1 MAIYKLNEICKTERG
16 NGSFKKNDL
25 SHDKNLEY
33 LALHY
38 GKTYKLEIID
48 NDFSFFVDKSFL
60 KTNSL
65 MSKNDVFLISTS
77 ETVKELGKVIF
88 YNADKEGILGGEQIK
103 IIPDNTKV
111 LNRWLFYWL
120 KMNQNIFAKF
130 ATGIKVYR
138 FKRADFSHIDISLP
152 SLEEQQKIIDIIEP
166 IEKMKNKFMTLNK
179 TVLELIK
186 KIELSDEKIRII
198 DFFYEVREKP
208 KNIKQISA
216 KVLSENKGLILK
228 AESPNTYKTNTFYC
242 NEGTFIFCSIRTY
255 LQKWGITPFDADV
268 NGTLFQFEIKKNLT
282 PLINYLKNESSWST
296 FNLLSKGTKMPV
308 LSKKDFLN
316 IEINKTKFEIKK
328 IDLILKNINK
338 IIIDME
344 SLIEKSV
351 SLLVK

>member
-1 MAIYKLNEICKTERG
+1 MAIYKLGDISIIQ
-16 NGSFKKNDL
+16 NGSTPSTKNESLWKKEIPFLGPSDIEANRA
-25 SHDKNLEY
+25 SRYVTKNK
-33 LALHY
+33 AKRP
-38 GKTYKLEIID
+38 GTI
-48 NDFSFFVDKSFL
+48 
-60 KTNSL
+60 
-65 MSKNDVFLISTS
+65 LIST
-77 ETVKELGKVIF
+77 TATIGNI
-88 YNADKEGILGGEQIK
+88 GILEVESWFNQQITSIEANPNFVK
-103 IIPDNTKV
+103 DKF
-111 LNRWLFYWL
+111 LFYYFL
-120 KMNQNIFAKF
+120 TQKNK
-130 ATGIKVYR
+130 IKKISDGGSV
-138 FKRADFSHIDISLP
+138 FSIIHVNTFRNWIIDLS